1 MRSTWTERRAP
12 LYVFCVLRAL
22 RVPHGL
28 RALLASLALLLAGC
42 ATHKDDLLSHGD
54 RTMRDIW
61 DQETGGASGPG
72 SPVAGAA
79 ARQLLDARQVLRR
92 PLTAADVQAMP
103 ADNAAYTRTAQ
114 NEIYRQFR
122 RLPNPDL
129 VMYVFPHLAGT
140 DPVPV
145 PGYSTVFPLYQRVQ
159 YAMPGERVE
168 DY

>member
-1 MRSTWTERRAP
+1 MRAHRSSLRF
-12 LYVFCVLRAL
+12 LLIGGVVLREGNTL
-22 RVPHGL
+22 VQ
-28 RALLASLALLLAGC
+28 
-42 ATHKDDLLSHGD
+42 
-54 RTMRDIW
+54 RD
-61 DQETGGASGPG
+61 GKS
-72 SPVAGAA
+72 
-79 ARQLLDARQVLRR
+79 DARQSLRR
-92 PLTAADVQAMP
+92 PQTEADVQATP
-103 ADNAAYTRTAQ
+103 ATNAAYTRTAST
-114 NEIYRQFR
+114 EIYRQFR